1 MAKEPITPNV
11 VIATSMQFSFVIYYL
26 MLLNWR
32 QIKSTQLLDF
42 TQALIGF
49 TMRLPEYFEKY
60 GVKAVWL
67 AKKVGVSPQAIS
79 NIAKGANPSLEV
91 AVKIE
96 EATEGRVKCRDLLPE
111 KKKK

>member
-1 MAKEPITPNV
+1 M
-11 VIATSMQFSFVIYYL
+11 
-26 MLLNWR
+26 
-32 QIKSTQLLDF
+32 LDF
-42 TQALIGF
+42 TQAIIDLF
-49 TMRLPEYFEKY
+49 MRLSEYFEKY

-67 AKKVGVSPQAIS
+67 AKKIGVSPQAIS

-96 EATEGRVKCRDLLPE
+96 EATDGKVKCRDLLSN